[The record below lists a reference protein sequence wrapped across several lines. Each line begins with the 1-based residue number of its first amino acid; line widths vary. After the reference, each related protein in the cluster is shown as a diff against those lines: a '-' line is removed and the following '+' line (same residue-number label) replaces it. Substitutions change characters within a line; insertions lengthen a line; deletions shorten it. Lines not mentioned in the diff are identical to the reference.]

1 MPGLQARIN
10 VDVHSPVK
18 SSSRFSYLA
27 YGLRITSGRSI
38 PGLYPIEPMDA
49 IQSGL
54 ASISVRFDADEA
66 QSPDD
71 NRAEESLWYVS
82 DIPDASGNPALKIWK
97 EKRTGEYRVR
107 YSHGL
112 TFYLDEGVNDIRVRC
127 EPPSPLQDI
136 ATFLLG
142 PVLGLVL
149 RLRGVTCLHASAVAF
164 EGRAIAFMGVPGAG
178 KSTTA
183 ALFAQKGHSVLSDDI
198 SALMERDGTFCVLPA
213 YPYLNVWPEVLEMLA
228 HSQSSWRSVSAAV
241 DKVRVPLDGNDSKF
255 QREALP
261 LAAIYVL
268 AERSSDSR
276 APFIESLA
284 PQAALMNMVANTY
297 GNTILDSTM
306 RAQEFRVLGQI
317 AESLPIRR
325 LVAGVGTTQ
334 FDRLYALVCDDLP
347 RHRRQAPL
355 IRKI

>member
-1 MPGLQARIN
+1 MVFFGMPRLQTKFDT
-10 VDVHSPVK
+10 DVHSPVR

-27 YGLRITSGRSI
+27 YGFRITSSRAI
-38 PGLYPIEPMDA
+38 PGLRPIGPMEA
-49 IQSGL
+49 TQSDL

-71 NRAEESLWYVS
+71 NLAEESLWYVS
-82 DIPDASGNPALKIWK
+82 DIPDASGNPALKIWR

-112 TFYLDEGVNDIRVRC
+112 TFYLDAGVTDIRIRC
-127 EPPSPLQDI
+127 EPPSPLEDI

-164 EGRAIAFMGVPGAG
+164 EDRAIAFMGVPGAG

-183 ALFAQKGHSVLSDDI
+183 ALFAQKGHFVLSDDI
-198 SALMERDGTFCVLPA
+198 AALVERDGTLCVLPA
-213 YPYLNVWPEVLEMLA
+213 YPYLNLWPEVLEMLA
-228 HSQSSWRSVSAAV
+228 HSESNSRSISAAV
-241 DKVRVPLDGNDSKF
+241 DKVRVPLDGSDSKF

-268 AERSSDSR
+268 AERSADSR

-317 AESLPIRR
+317 AESLPIRK
-325 LVAGVGTTQ
+325 LVAGVGATQ
-334 FDRLYALVCDDLP
+334 FDRLYALVCDDLA
-347 RHRRQAPL
+347 RNL
-355 IRKI
+355 K

>member
-1 MPGLQARIN
+1 MA
-10 VDVHSPVK
+10 
-18 SSSRFSYLA
+18 RFSYLI
-27 YGLRITSGRSI
+27 YGLRITSDRSI
-38 PGLYPIEPMDA
+38 PGLHPVEPIEA
-49 IQSGL
+49 SQSGF
-54 ASISVRFDADEA
+54 ADVSVRFDEDDV
-66 QSPDD
+66 QLPTD

-112 TFYLDEGVNDIRVRC
+112 TFYLDADVSDIRVRC
-127 EPPSPLQDI
+127 EQPIPLDDI

-142 PVLGLVL
+142 PVFGIVL

-183 ALFAQKGHSVLSDDI
+183 ALFARNGHPVLSDDI
-198 SALMERDGTFCVLPA
+198 AALVERGGSLCVLPA
-213 YPYLNVWPEVLEMLA
+213 YPYVNLWPEALEMLA
-228 HSQSSWRSVSAAV
+228 HSKFSSSSSSSAV

-255 QREALP
+255 QRDALP
-261 LAAIYVL
+261 LVAVYVL
-268 AERSSDSR
+268 TQRSTDSR
-276 APFIESLA
+276 APFIEALP
-284 PQAALMNMVANTY
+284 PQAALMNLVANTY

-317 AESLPIRR
+317 AESLPIRS
-325 LVAGVGTTQ
+325 LVARDNAAQ
-334 FDRLYALVCDDLP
+334 LARLYDLVCEDLA
-347 RHRRQAPL
+347 RS
-355 IRKI
+355 IS

>member
-1 MPGLQARIN
+1 VG
-10 VDVHSPVK
+10 
-18 SSSRFSYLA
+18 RFSYLA
-27 YGLRITSGRSI
+27 YGLQITSRRSI
-38 PGLYPIEPMDA
+38 PGLHPVEPTEA
-49 IQSGL
+49 SQSGF
-54 ASISVRFDADEA
+54 ADVSVRFHEDDV
-66 QSPDD
+66 QLPTD

-112 TFYLDEGVNDIRVRC
+112 TFYLDADVTDIRVRC
-127 EPPSPLQDI
+127 EPPSPLEDI

-149 RLRGVTCLHASAVAF
+149 RLRGVTCLHASAVAL

-183 ALFAQKGHSVLSDDI
+183 ALFTQKGHSVLSDDI
-198 SALMERDGTFCVLPA
+198 AALVERERAFCVLPA
-213 YPYLNVWPEVLEMLA
+213 YPYLNLWPEALEMLA
-228 HSQSSWRSVSAAV
+228 HSECSSRSVSAAV
-241 DKVRVPLDGNDSKF
+241 DKVQVPLDGNDSKF

-268 AERSSDSR
+268 SERSADPR
-276 APFIESLA
+276 APFIEVLP
-284 PQAALMNMVANTY
+284 PQTALMNLVANTY

-325 LVAGVGTTQ
+325 LVASDGAAQ
-334 FDRLYALVCDDLP
+334 FDRLYALVCDDFA
-347 RHRRQAPL
+347 RHRR
-355 IRKI
+355 